1 MVCECSPPFFT
12 LRLHRIP
19 YHTHARF
26 SQDCVGSCVCLPRAD
41 AQVST
46 WSSDVH
52 GCSHGSRAQ
61 GVTCGACSQVSVYTC
76 HEPWSAPGVPA
87 LTFRPDPWTTRHQ
100 VPGGVQSFPFPPE
113 RSSGQH
119 TRLQILRL
127 LPAPGRIH
135 PWAQLGQ
142 SPPPASSQACPFH
155 RQYW

>member
-26 SQDCVGSCVCLPRAD
+26 SQDFVPVCASRGPMLRCPPGVRMCTD
-41 AQVST
+41 A
-46 WSSDVH
+46 H
-52 GCSHGSRAQ
+52 MGPEL
-61 GVTCGACSQVSVYTC
+61 GVTCGACPQVSVYTC

-87 LTFRPDPWTTRHQ
+87 LTFRPDPWATRHQ
-100 VPGGVQSFPFPPE
+100 VPGGVQSCPFPPE
-113 RSSGQH
+113 RSSSQH
-119 TRLQILRL
+119 SRLQILRL
-127 LPAPGRIH
+127 LPTPGRIH

-142 SPPPASSQACPFH
+142 SPPPASSQACPFY